1 MEVQI
6 ELTKDQ
12 HDQLIEW
19 FGDDEHARQ
28 WVQSKIDER
37 LRDMAAEIEAEKK
50 EFEEEILKAS
60 ERFPEVSFA
69 KLTRIAKRFYD
80 LGKKHRLKE

>member
-6 ELTKDQ
+6 ELTKEQ
-12 HDQLIEW
+12 HDQPIEW

-37 LRDMAAEIEAEKK
+37 LREMAAEIEA
-50 EFEEEILKAS
+50 
-60 ERFPEVSFA
+60 
-69 KLTRIAKRFYD
+69 KRSMI
-80 LGKKHRLKE
+80 

>member
-6 ELTKDQ
+6 ELTKEQ

-28 WVQSKIDER
+28 WVQSKIGER
-37 LRDMAAEIEAEKK
+37 LREMAAEIEAKCST
-50 EFEEEILKAS
+50 I
-60 ERFPEVSFA
+60 
-69 KLTRIAKRFYD
+69 
-80 LGKKHRLKE
+80 